1 MALLSKYLRKIPRL
15 RMTDKIQE
23 LLTEGS
29 KQYASENFEL
39 AVDAY
44 AEVNELHDAENDSP
58 NPDYLFLYGKA
69 LYQLA
74 LSKSDVFG
82 MGSGVTKQGNL
93 EEEAEE
99 GSSGPGLVMLGE
111 EEEEEE
117 EAEEEEEKEEEE
129 AEEGK
134 EVEQKAQGEEEEENE
149 EEQHDHANC
158 QGHCHGE
165 EKDDFENAWEILELA
180 RSFYEINL
188 NNNPDDDTKL
198 KLADCY
204 DLLGEVSLENEN
216 FQQAS
221 QDFEQCLKLRKEL
234 HESKDPTDRSIIES
248 HYKISLAY
256 EFDPENFE
264 KCKANLVKCIELLK
278 KRCETVDKENDDQK
292 DLLKELQAK
301 LKDLEDSEAQM
312 QTLKND
318 LLSTIHSVTA
328 SSSSKDAPV
337 NDLTSKIVKK
347 RKANSDKSDADRNKQ
362 AKK

>member
-1 MALLSKYLRKIPRL
+1 M
-15 RMTDKIQE
+15 
-23 LLTEGS
+23 
-29 KQYASENFEL
+29 
-39 AVDAY
+39 
-44 AEVNELHDAENDSP
+44 
-58 NPDYLFLYGKA
+58 
-69 LYQLA
+69 
-74 LSKSDVFG
+74 
-82 MGSGVTKQGNL
+82 
-93 EEEAEE
+93 
-99 GSSGPGLVMLGE
+99 
-111 EEEEEE
+111 
-117 EAEEEEEKEEEE
+117 
-129 AEEGK
+129 
-134 EVEQKAQGEEEEENE
+134 
-149 EEQHDHANC
+149 
-158 QGHCHGE
+158 
-165 EKDDFENAWEILELA
+165 
-180 RSFYEINL
+180 
-188 NNNPDDDTKL
+188 
-198 KLADCY
+198 ADCY
-204 DLLGEVSLENEN
+204 DLLGELSLENEN

-221 QDFEQCLKLRKEL
+221 LDFEQCLKLRKEL